1 MLIKQGA
8 CAIKTGK
15 WGLMATPPAASAIS
29 LPFRTRRRRYITTL
43 IWAALHHSFRKHFY
57 NFSPLAPTPLSHCAP
72 FPPPPTKVHNGS
84 VLRRTVGPVTEEG
97 VVSRWG
103 GGAASSRR
111 VYQGDDAAL
120 SVLLNVAPPLPTRF
134 DESRAGRARSL
145 MEGAEEAKT
154 SWRFSTMALWFISW
168 WLAPLW
174 RTKWWQWRNRR
185 VAKITVTA
193 VFQGDSVLLWFLVS
207 SPKGQAVFKNNGWHF
222 SFYNIDSKLGSWIC
236 NDGNHQP
243 LAFE

>member
-120 SVLLNVAPPLPTRF
+120 SVLLNVAPPFPPGLMNRGQAAPGVWWRERKRRRRVEGSLRWPS
-134 DESRAGRARSL
+134 DLSRGDSRRSGGQSGDSDGTGVWL
-145 MEGAEEAKT
+145 KSLSPLCFKGTVSYYGFWWVHQKAKL
-154 SWRFSTMALWFISW
+154 FLKTMADTF
-168 WLAPLW
+168 PF
-174 RTKWWQWRNRR
+174 T
-185 VAKITVTA
+185 T
-193 VFQGDSVLLWFLVS
+193 
-207 SPKGQAVFKNNGWHF
+207 
-222 SFYNIDSKLGSWIC
+222 
-236 NDGNHQP
+236 
-243 LAFE
+243 